1 MSCDRGTQTSG
12 MTNAT
17 TLLSPNILLKVQII
31 IMHIAYTHFGFFNQ
45 HAIPGTHVIS
55 LLLFIES
62 GFIKGVQ
69 KTTILLQVA
78 WLPIET

>member
-17 TLLSPNILLKVQII
+17 TLRSPNILLKIQII
-31 IMHIAYTHFGFFNQ
+31 MMHIAYAQLGFFNQ

-55 LLLFIES
+55 RLLFVES

-69 KTTILLQVA
+69 KTKILLHVA
-78 WLPIET
+78 CLLLET